1 MQKFEGMGL
10 EQIERLRL
18 KSFVDGD
25 WETADALH
33 ADDFEL
39 INPFGVPHS
48 KEQYLGPM
56 KEGTFRYLS
65 WDPVGDMQVCVVG
78 DAGAIRYR
86 AWVSVRLGE
95 NILPEAFYRHTDYY
109 EKRDGR
115 WQVVFSQ
122 ATAEQA
128 PPV

>member
-1 MQKFEGMGL
+1 MSL

-18 KSFVDGD
+18 KSFVEGD

-56 KEGTFRYLS
+56 KEGTFRYVF
-65 WDPVGDMQVCVVG
+65 WDPVDEMQVRILG

-86 AWVSVRLGE
+86 ARASIRLGE
-95 NILPEAFYRHTDYY
+95 HVLPEAYYRHTDYY

-128 PPV
+128 PSA